1 MNFMQIVDKS
11 NVCNEIRTMK
21 EAENEIAWRIEK
33 E

>member
-21 EAENEIAWRIEK
+21 VAENEIAWILEK